1 MKVKMGIDWSEK
13 KHDVMMLDE
22 TGRALGYAQ
31 IEHSQKG
38 FRQIEEMRRR
48 QERAMMK

>member
-31 IEHSQKG
+31 IEHSQKD
-38 FRQIEEMRRR
+38 F
-48 QERAMMK
+48 AKLKK

>member
-22 TGRALGYAQ
+22 TGSAGLCADRA
-31 IEHSQKG
+31 
-38 FRQIEEMRRR
+38 
-48 QERAMMK
+48 